1 MSGQPGL
8 SFKRLYESVES
19 GTSCFPNGSR
29 RGSTVEVRR
38 AKLSDLG
45 DGGGSRR
52 DPGTIYKESSLG
64 SQAGAVRASSV
75 FEGHGGEARGPDGRS
90 RTIGNRENRENRE
103 NSGRA
108 GDEKQTW
115 NVTRATKKDTSR
127 GSARPTLLKDIR
139 ETDSRRRHN
148 RRGTPE
154 GCGDGVRH
162 GGERTIPPRAD
173 RGERGQR
180 PGRYGIR
187 GVNSG
192 CADLEEVGSC
202 GR

>member
-1 MSGQPGL
+1 MEAVEIQERYTKKAVWALKQEQSEL
-8 SFKRLYESVES
+8 ALYLKAMGEKLEALMGDQGRS
-19 GTSCFPNGSR
+19 GTEK
-29 RGSTVEVRR
+29 TV
-38 AKLSDLG
+38 
-45 DGGGSRR
+45 GGTPV
-52 DPGTIYKESSLG
+52 D
-64 SQAGAVRASSV
+64 
-75 FEGHGGEARGPDGRS
+75 
-90 RTIGNRENRENRE
+90 
-103 NSGRA
+103 RA

-154 GCGDGVRH
+154 GCGDGGVGH

-173 RGERGQR
+173 RGERGQL